1 MERPRPVLAFDDP
14 LGAFVRA
21 NQIAVNGS
29 DSGSLRGL
37 TFAVKDA
44 IDIAGAR
51 TGFGNPEWLRTHP
64 PATKSATAVQR
75 LLDAGADMVGK
86 THSDELAYSL
96 TGENVHYGTPRN
108 PRDASR
114 IPGGSSNG
122 SAAAVAGGLVD
133 FALGTDCGGSV
144 RLPASYCGILGFR
157 PTHGR
162 IPLDGVIPFGPSF
175 DVVGWFARNAGIL
188 RSVGDAILDP
198 APEPRPF
205 RRVLIARDAF
215 GLVDP
220 AIAAA
225 LARPV
230 AEVVERIGASVE
242 VVVCPTDLD
251 HWREVF
257 QTIQAAEIWQNHGD
271 WVRRNH
277 PGFGPGVRERFEAA
291 SHVSASDLA
300 RSRAERADIVRHLDE
315 LVGEG
320 DVLVLP
326 TSPRVAPL
334 RNLPVAEVEV
344 AYRNQAVALLCI
356 AGLGGLPQISLPL
369 GEAEGLPLG
378 LSLVG
383 RRGSDEALLDLAV
396 DLLAELR

>member
-1 MERPRPVLAFDDP
+1 MLAIDDP
-14 LGAFVRA
+14 FGAFVRA
-21 NQIAVNGS
+21 NQIALSGAP
-29 DSGSLRGL
+29 SGSLHGL

-51 TGFGNPEWLRTHP
+51 TGFGNPEWLRTHAP
-64 PATKSATAVQR
+64 PARTASDVQR

-86 THSDELAYSL
+86 THTDELAYSL

-108 PRDASR
+108 PRDARR

-162 IPLDGVIPFGPSF
+162 VSVDGVIPFGPSF
-175 DVVGWFARNAGIL
+175 DVVGWFSRDPGIL
-188 RSVGDAILDP
+188 RRVAEVILDRP
-198 APEPRPF
+198 MPRLRPERLL
-205 RRVLIARDAF
+205 VARDAF
-215 GLVDP
+215 ALVDP
-220 AIAAA
+220 AIATA
-225 LARPV
+225 LAGPLARV
-230 AEVVERIGASVE
+230 AELFGGSEE
-242 VVVCPTDLD
+242 VVVSAEGL
-251 HWREVF
+251 HRWREIF

-271 WVRRNH
+271 WIRRNN

-291 SHVSASDLA
+291 SRVSESDFE
-300 RSRAERADIVRHLDE
+300 RSRAERAAIVAHLDR
-315 LVGEG
+315 LIGPG
-320 DVLVLP
+320 DVLALP

-334 RNLPVAEVEV
+334 RNLPVADVEV
-344 AYRNQAVALLCI
+344 TYRNQAVALLCI
-356 AGLGGLPQISLPL
+356 AGLGGLPQVTLPL
-369 GEAEGLPLG
+369 AEIEGLPLG

-383 RRGSDEALLDLAV
+383 RRGADEALLDLAAEI
-396 DLLAELR
+396 LAAR

>member
-1 MERPRPVLAFDDP
+1 METPRTVLAFDDP

-29 DSGSLRGL
+29 DSGSLHGL

-44 IDIAGAR
+44 IDITGAR
-51 TGFGNPEWLRTHP
+51 TGFGNPEWLRTHA

-75 LLDAGADMVGK
+75 LLDAGANMIGK

-157 PTHGR
+157 PSHGR
-162 IPLDGVIPFGPSF
+162 VPLGGVIPFGPSF
-175 DVVGWFARNAGIL
+175 DVVGWFSRSAGVL
-188 RSVGDAILDP
+188 RSVGAALLDP
-198 APEPRPF
+198 VPRQRAPH
-205 RRVLIARDAF
+205 RVLIARDAF
-215 GLVDP
+215 DLVNL

-230 AEVVERIGASVE
+230 AKVVERVGELVE
-242 VVVCPTDLD
+242 VVVSPKGLD
-251 HWREVF
+251 AWRKVL

-271 WVRRNH
+271 WVRQNH

-300 RSRAERADIVRHLDE
+300 RGRAERAQIVRHLDE
-315 LVGEG
+315 LIGEG
-320 DVLVLP
+320 DVFVLP

-334 RNLPVAEVEV
+334 RNLPVADVEV
-344 AYRNQAVALLCI
+344 TYRNQAVALLCI

-369 GEAEGLPLG
+369 GESEGLPLG

-396 DLLAELR
+396 DLLADWR